1 MSVFRRMRFV
11 AGALAAWRAE
21 GAERIPR
28 LTMSVALVCLLLLA
42 ACGGEGEGQITVAPQ
57 GTATGALQRVEPTT
71 AASATARVVET
82 ETTVA
87 ATEPAVEATATEAA
101 SPIVE
106 ATATVEAPEAP
117 PQPTAT
123 EAPAAPTVQPLSAIS
138 LTPVLQGLDSPT
150 YLTHAGDERLFIT
163 EQEGRIQVAQDGE
176 VGAEPFLDIVDRVGF
191 NSNEQGLLSV
201 AFHPQYES
209 NGYFFVN
216 YTDNNGHTVVSRYQ
230 VSEDENR
237 ADVSSEQRV
246 LSVQQP
252 FGNHNGGHIFFG
264 PDGYLYIGMG
274 DGGSGG
280 DPQNNGQNPD
290 TLLGSILR
298 VDVDNVTAEEPYAI
312 PPDNPFVDGGGAP
325 EAWAYGVRNPWRMS
339 IDPQTNLFYVADVGQ
354 NQYEEVHAL
363 ALETSAGANFGWN
376 IMEGLH
382 CYNAQECDMSGL
394 ELPVVE
400 YSHEQGGCSVTGGY
414 VYRGTEHEALAG
426 HYFFGDY
433 CSGFIWSLYQ
443 DEQGQ
448 WTTGEGALVTA
459 DGQITSFGVD
469 VAGEVYVV
477 TREGEI
483 FGIGD

>member
-1 MSVFRRMRFV
+1 M
-11 AGALAAWRAE
+11 LRAE
-21 GAERIPR
+21 GAECNPW
-28 LTMSVALVCLLLLA
+28 LTASLRAKALTTSLGTKVLATSLVVLLA
-42 ACGGEGEGQITVAPQ
+42 VACGGDEDGQITVAAPQ
-57 GTATGALQRVEPTT
+57 GTATGALQRVEATV
-71 AASATARVVET
+71 AASATTAPVET
-82 ETTVA
+82 ETAPVVEP
-87 ATEPAVEATATEAA
+87 TEADPVEEATATM
-101 SPIVE
+101 V
-106 ATATVEAPEAP
+106 
-117 PQPTAT
+117 AT
-123 EAPAAPTVQPLSAIS
+123 ETPPEPTTTAEPAVPAAQPLSAIS

-163 EQEGRIQVAQDGE
+163 EQQGRIQVVQDSE
-176 VGAEPFLDIVDRVGF
+176 VAAEPFLDIVDRVGS

-201 AFHPQYES
+201 AFHPEYAS

-230 VSEDENR
+230 VSEDANR
-237 ADVSSEQRV
+237 ADVTSEQRV

-280 DPQNNGQNPD
+280 DPQNNGQNPE

-298 VDVDNVTAEEPYAI
+298 LDVDNVTAEAPYAI
-312 PPDNPFVDGGGAP
+312 PPDNPFVEGGGAP
-325 EAWAYGVRNPWRMS
+325 EAWAFGVRNPWRMS
-339 IDPQTNLFYVADVGQ
+339 IDPLTNVFYVADVGQ

-363 ALETSAGANFGWN
+363 ALEASAGANLGWN
-376 IMEGLH
+376 IMEGLQ
-382 CYNAQECDMSGL
+382 CYNAQDCDTSGL
-394 ELPVVE
+394 VLPVVE
-400 YSHEQGGCSVTGGY
+400 YSHEQGGCSVTGGT
-414 VYRGTEHEALAG
+414 VYRGSEHEALAG

-443 DEQGQ
+443 DEVGE
-448 WTTGEGALVTA
+448 WTTGQGALVTV

-469 VAGEVYVV
+469 VVGEVYVV
-477 TREGEI
+477 TQGGTI